1 MENLIFIIKLV
12 NDWDECVN
20 TWVANDE
27 ETAIKIRDAVESHV
41 DKYTYTVYI
50 LKDNLFTDKDTFNPK
65 VELGKLYREKQ
76 ETIFIPHT
84 DVNNPK
90 QKNTDICDLFKN
102 CKILEEGPK
111 HCPIEDMNGTSV
123 KIKGSVP
130 KVSDLDNLEDA
141 TINDAYIIKVDEDI
155 HLFVFNGVDFID
167 AGVLRDHNKRGL

>member
-1 MENLIFIIKLV
+1 MEKLIFIIKLV

-27 ETAIKIRDAVESHV
+27 ETAIKIRDAVESYV

-65 VELGKLYREKQ
+65 VELGDLYREEP

-84 DVNNPK
+84 NVNNPK
-90 QKNTDICDLFKN
+90 QKNTDVYDLFTN

-111 HCPIEDMNGTSV
+111 HSPIEG
-123 KIKGSVP
+123 
-130 KVSDLDNLEDA
+130 
-141 TINDAYIIKVDEDI
+141 DE
-155 HLFVFNGVDFID
+155 L
-167 AGVLRDHNKRGL
+167 